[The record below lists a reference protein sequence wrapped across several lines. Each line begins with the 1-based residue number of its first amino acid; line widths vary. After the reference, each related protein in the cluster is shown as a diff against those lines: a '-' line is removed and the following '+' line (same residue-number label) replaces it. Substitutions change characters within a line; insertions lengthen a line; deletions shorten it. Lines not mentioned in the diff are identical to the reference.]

1 MPKPTSDCVTV
12 LNANALGGGLEYGGR
27 SFILATLST
36 LQRPDFWQLQGQN
49 VGLVVNCIG
58 KRDSPDHSSVLLDA
72 AAGRVIQVFI
82 DVHNKMDQLPTAYN
96 TACQATKETF
106 ARGKDVVVHC
116 RLTFHRGPIIAAG
129 LYQKLCGV
137 SYQVE
142 IYRGR
147 YGWATL
153 IVPKGGGLSGYYKAS
168 GGLIKPL

>member
-12 LNANALGGGLEYGGR
+12 LNANALGGRLEYGGR

-36 LQRPDFWQLQGQN
+36 LQKPDFWQLQGQN

-58 KRDSPDHSSVLLDA
+58 KRNSPDDSAVLPD
-72 AAGRVIQVFI
+72 AAGRPLQVFI
-82 DVHNKMDQLPTAYN
+82 DVHNKMDSLPTAFN

-106 ARGKDVVVHC
+106 DRGKDVLVHC

-129 LYQKLCGV
+129 LYQNLCGV